1 MKKFTKI
8 FMIAMLIG
16 LLVKHG
22 LIETLAVIATLLII
36 GSLMVLILWLLGFIM
51 LCITYGIGD
60 AWKDWNPVVLV
71 KCLKDVD

>member
-1 MKKFTKI
+1 
-8 FMIAMLIG
+8 MIAMLIG

-36 GSLMVLILWLLGFIM
+36 GSLMVLIPWLLGFIM

-60 AWKDWNPVVLV
+60 A
-71 KCLKDVD
+71 